1 VNTAAIL
8 QSQAITGASNP
19 AEPEEIPDALRTW
32 LKNRSELSFVYS
44 RSMGGFIQTGRARLT
59 GMDSEYLELRSAG
72 TTIIVVARGAKYS
85 TEPQLFFNPSFSSAR
100 AIPGV
105 SINLESFDWLFL
117 CPAQD
122 KDLMVHGHVL
132 PSA

>member
-1 VNTAAIL
+1 MNSAVVV
-8 QSQAITGASNP
+8 QSPASAGPSALESPEGA
-19 AEPEEIPDALRTW
+19 PETLRAW
-32 LKNRSELSFVYS
+32 LKNKKELSFVYF
-44 RSMGGFIQTGRARLT
+44 RSLGGFIQTGRARLT

-72 TTIIVVARGAKYS
+72 TTIIVVSRGAKYS
-85 TEPQLFFNPSFSSAR
+85 TEPQIFFNPSFSSAR

-105 SINLESFDWLFL
+105 AVSLENFDWLFL

-132 PSA
+132 PGA